1 MADADEKTLVFS
13 FDGTGNE
20 PSDAD
25 EFQEDESI
33 SNILKLHILMGGGI
47 NEDESDT
54 RTPAG
59 KQQITFYFNGIGTR
73 EDGWQVPLLGRLFSF
88 GQKLINQAVAPR
100 FGDARRILNEAMKD
114 FKAAD
119 YKSGDTLAIFG
130 FSRGAALARK
140 FASMI
145 LEEHAHC
152 RVSFLGVFDTVAA
165 MGGMHRKGERIS
177 SHVVFENG
185 TLNERIDRAVHIVS
199 LDESR
204 VSFEPTLIN
213 KDDQNSN
220 RILEVWFPGVHSDI
234 GGGYWFDGLSDVAL
248 TFMIAECRKT
258 LGDRISIEEGNYDAI
273 RRLLESQK
281 SELADLEVD
290 DIAINPLVHGILHA
304 NSGVTTLPG
313 QEPRKVYVSDNDA
326 RSRDPN
332 DLPLVHY
339 SVKERFDS
347 VAGYRPAALRGLTFK
362 LLRDGKT
369 SESLHGIN
377 QLRGEVQFPS

>member
-1 MADADEKTLVFS
+1 MADADGKTLVFS

-33 SNILKLHILMGGGI
+33 SNVLKLHILMGGGI

-54 RTPAG
+54 RTPEG
-59 KQQITFYFNGIGTR
+59 KQQSTFYFNGIGTR

-88 GQKLINQAVAPR
+88 GQKLINQAIAPR
-100 FGDARRILNEAMKD
+100 FGDARRILNEAMRD
-114 FKAAD
+114 FKEAD
-119 YKSGDTLAIFG
+119 YQSDDTLVILG

-145 LEEHAHC
+145 LEEHTQC
-152 RVSFLGVFDTVAA
+152 RVSFLGVFDTVSA

-213 KDDQNSN
+213 KDDGNPG

-234 GGGYWFDGLSDVAL
+234 GGGYWFDGLSDGAL
-248 TFMIAECRKT
+248 TFMIAECKKT
-258 LGDRISIEEGNYDAI
+258 LGNRISIKEGNYAAI
-273 RRLLESQK
+273 HGLLESQK

-304 NSGVTTLPG
+304 NSGVTTIPG
-313 QEPRKVYVSDNDA
+313 QEPRAVYVSDNDA
-326 RSRDPN
+326 RSQDPK
-332 DLPLVHY
+332 DLPLVNY
-339 SVKERFDS
+339 SVKERFDT
-347 VAGYRPAALRGLTFK
+347 VAGYRPAALRGRIFK
-362 LLRDGKT
+362 LLRDGKI
-369 SESLHGIN
+369 SEPLHGIS